1 MFRTFIDLFIV
12 GQPIIT
18 FTALLD
24 PTLEVSESSQPER
37 TPARQSW
44 SHSGISF
51 QPIVMSR
58 LVSRKRLWLTIHMEE
73 DSNLHG
79 RHQNMKKLLLAFLM
93 LSWTALA
100 TWPSSPIHQ
109 QPRYVPSL
117 INRHKYAINTTLT
130 FYIKSGWPVIWEC
143 NHFTTPHIYTVCT
156 QAIPHSDREPN
167 SKVEILLH
175 GKSTAQVFRSQG
187 NYTTVVP
194 EDMNTLAIQIYNII
208 IMCSYSVLCWVPPC
222 SMAILSYMSVTWLA
236 SSLNFHLCTKICM
249 VSWYA
254 GFIATGYRH
263 VYVDKFLWS
272 AYTFIYDCSG
282 LTVCISAIVH
292 VLGAYFVDM

>member
-1 MFRTFIDLFIV
+1 MWAGAVFSKTSGQWHKALAIHCMDPPYTPFTTIQGHFPQSYPANPLLNGDCCGWVICCANTIHLSILYISFSMFRTFIDLFIV

-51 QPIVMSR
+51 QAIVTSR
-58 LVSRKRLWLTIHMEE
+58 LASRKRLWLTIHMEE

-93 LSWTALA
+93 FSWTALA

-130 FYIKSGWPVIWEC
+130 FYKKKVADLSFENAITSRLPTFTLYVLKQYLIQTENQILKWKYCWQEYSSG
-143 NHFTTPHIYTVCT
+143 F
-156 QAIPHSDREPN
+156 
-167 SKVEILLH
+167 
-175 GKSTAQVFRSQG
+175 
-187 NYTTVVP
+187 
-194 EDMNTLAIQIYNII
+194 QI
-208 IMCSYSVLCWVPPC
+208 
-222 SMAILSYMSVTWLA
+222 TW
-236 SSLNFHLCTKICM
+236 
-249 VSWYA
+249 
-254 GFIATGYRH
+254 
-263 VYVDKFLWS
+263 
-272 AYTFIYDCSG
+272 
-282 LTVCISAIVH
+282 
-292 VLGAYFVDM
+292 